1 MAAENQGKPLEEA
14 DAGALA
20 LDITRVTTSPLDE
33 ERMLVQLEG
42 RWPGRPR
49 RSAGFAALVV
59 EVNGRSNRFPVVVR
73 PPKAS
78 FVRRTVWSAGFALP
92 TALAPHLAGSAM
104 LVIGGETI
112 PLPRPQTLCH
122 QLDSTPPP
130 APIVPAGV
138 PSPPRSDMTTNEWPT
153 DQSDSAEPD
162 VNGLVAQ
169 ADEDAMPPAGASS
182 DDVLTGE
189 TAVQAL
195 RAELDARAASEA
207 QLRAR
212 LADVQA
218 QLGARTSTQERLEA
232 VHAELRE
239 ELEGLRGLVVKG
251 EEERARAVAEMRAE
265 MTSTVVSRDAAMSEA
280 TALRSE
286 LERLSGQLAQARE
299 QIGLRES
306 GLDEAER
313 LLAEA
318 RALSASLRND

>member
-1 MAAENQGKPLEEA
+1 
-14 DAGALA
+14 
-20 LDITRVTTSPLDE
+20 
-33 ERMLVQLEG
+33 
-42 RWPGRPR
+42 
-49 RSAGFAALVV
+49 
-59 EVNGRSNRFPVVVR
+59 
-73 PPKAS
+73 
-78 FVRRTVWSAGFALP
+78 
-92 TALAPHLAGSAM
+92 
-104 LVIGGETI
+104 
-112 PLPRPQTLCH
+112 
-122 QLDSTPPP
+122 
-130 APIVPAGV
+130 
-138 PSPPRSDMTTNEWPT
+138 MTTNEWPT

-162 VNGLVAQ
+162 ANGFVAQ
-169 ADEDAMPPAGASS
+169 PDEDAPSGPVAS
-182 DDVLTGE
+182 DDVLTGDA
-189 TAVQAL
+189 AVRAL
-195 RAELDARAASEA
+195 RVELDSRAASEA

-239 ELEGLRGLVVKG
+239 ELGGLRSLVAEG

-280 TALRSE
+280 TALRAE

-318 RALSASLRND
+318 RALSASLRNG